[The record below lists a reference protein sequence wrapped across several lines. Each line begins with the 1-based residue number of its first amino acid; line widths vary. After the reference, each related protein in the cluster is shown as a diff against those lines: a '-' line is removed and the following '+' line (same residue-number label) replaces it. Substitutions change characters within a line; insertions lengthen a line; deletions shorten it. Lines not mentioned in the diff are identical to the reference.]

1 MLPKFYLKTISV
13 LKQRPIRISRKLLFW
28 LAWATI
34 RNPYIRCSCFFVE
47 SAPNH
52 YGRSLWLPSRPFH
65 VTIWSQKAST
75 RCQSVLITFPLSVN
89 NAFVVNSAHQ
99 TTLLATLKGG
109 EITVVVAKFN
119 IFIKCFI
126 VLFIVFNTFL
136 RNEQFLASFSLYFRL
151 FNTVDS
157 K

>member
-13 LKQRPIRISRKLLFW
+13 LKHGPIRISRKLLFW

-109 EITVVVAKFN
+109 ITVVVAKFN
-119 IFIKCFI
+119 IFSKMFYCSVYCFQHFFKKWAI
-126 VLFIVFNTFL
+126 PGLFFALFS
-136 RNEQFLASFSLYFRL
+136 SFQYSWQ
-151 FNTVDS
+151 
-157 K
+157 